1 MKEQDILTSGRAFQ
15 RVERARV
22 EALRW
27 EGTEKREM
35 ARMIVAER
43 GKGRTGRQVRA
54 DGGSWVGST
63 WALQL
68 ICVSDFPTPL
78 P

>member
-43 GKGRTGRQVRA
+43 GKGRTGETGQSGWWEL
-54 DGGSWVGST
+54 GGEHMGL
-63 WALQL
+63 AINL
-68 ICVSDFPTPL
+68 C
-78 P
+78 